1 MIGSVLRDHYH
12 IAKQSLE
19 NARTRTLLTISGVA
33 IGVASITTILS
44 LSGGISTLVSRQV
57 EDIGPSLA
65 VLRPAKADST
75 LADLNNP
82 IAQNAFTTSPIREDD
97 LEVIRDLKDTEA
109 AAPLMTI
116 SANIRTEDSQP
127 SRSILVATSP
137 ELADIN
143 QFTLSDGQFIDSVT
157 LENTAVVGAQLA
169 VDLFGTE
176 QAIGKTFLA
185 RGQSFTVIGVLK
197 RMNSPVNF
205 NAIDFD
211 YAAIIGFNSGKL
223 FNGGVAQI
231 QQVNIQTKPGTNMG
245 DYKKELTTEL
255 GRRHDDKNDVVV
267 LTGKQIAQPT
277 SELFTLISLSFSS
290 IAGIAL
296 FVGGI
301 GIMNIMLVGIS
312 ERTREIGLRKAV
324 GASNG
329 TIMMQFIIESLI
341 ISVLGGL
348 MGYILGYFIAFIISM
363 FIPYDPLLSWQIAGV
378 AAILSVT
385 VGVLFGLYPAWR
397 AARKDP
403 IESLRRYH

>member
-1 MIGSVLRDHYH
+1 MIGSLLRDHYH

-44 LSGGISTLVSRQV
+44 LSSGVSSLVSHQV
-57 EDIGPSLA
+57 EDIGANLA
-65 VLRPAKADST
+65 VVRPEAPRT
-75 LADLNNP
+75 GFADLNNP
-82 IAQNAFTTSPIREDD
+82 ISRNAYTTSPITEDD
-97 LEVIRDLKDTEA
+97 LETIRDLRETKL

-116 SANIRTEDSQP
+116 SANIRTKTAQP
-127 SRSILVATSP
+127 KQSTLVATTP
-137 ELADIN
+137 ELEQIN
-143 QFTLSDGQFIDSVT
+143 QFKLGDGQFIDSVT
-157 LENTAVVGAQLA
+157 LENTAVIGTQLSI
-169 VDLFGTE
+169 DMFGTE
-176 QAIGKTFLA
+176 QSIGKTFQI
-185 RGQSFTVIGVLK
+185 REQTFTVIGVLK
-197 RMNSPVNF
+197 RLDSPVNF

-211 YAAIIGFNSGKL
+211 YAAIISLESGKL

-231 QQVNIQTKPGTNMG
+231 QQINVVADDSAKMSKYRDTLAN
-245 DYKKELTTEL
+245 ELA
-255 GRRHDDKNDVVV
+255 RHHDGQKDLAV
-267 LTGKQIAQPT
+267 LIGKDIAQPT
-277 SELFTLISLSFSS
+277 SDIFNLISLSFSM

-329 TIMMQFIIESLI
+329 TILTQFIVESLI
-341 ISVLGGL
+341 ISILGGL
-348 MGYILGYFIAFIISM
+348 LGYILGYFIAFIISM

-378 AAILSVT
+378 AAMLSIS
-385 VGVLFGLYPAWR
+385 VGILFGLYPAIR
-397 AARKDP
+397 AAGKDP